1 MFDYRCLHSPIYTSV
16 SLREKC
22 PNTDLFLVGMIPYSG
37 WIRRDASYLRI
48 QSECGKIR
56 TRNNS
61 VIGHFSRSVCY
72 SSSNILKLEV
82 LLVKDVLI
90 LILCYFKSYLSPGGL
105 EKLFFLITPFTFPIC
120 TVIANSNSE
129 IG

>member
-1 MFDYRCLHSPIYTSV
+1 MFDHRCLHSPIYASV

-22 PNTDLFLVGMIPYSG
+22 PNTELFLVDMIPYSG
-37 WIRRDASYLRI
+37 WLRRDASYLRI

-61 VIGHFSRSVCY
+61 VIGYFSRSVCY
-72 SSSNILKLEV
+72 SSSNILKV
-82 LLVKDVLI
+82 LLIKDALI
-90 LILCYFKSYLSPGGL
+90 FILCYFKSHLSSGGF